1 MAQRRRGKKPGWG
14 RKHLLGL
21 RELSAEEITYILDT
35 AEGFEQISTRSVKK
49 APPLRGKVVMNLF
62 FEDSTRTRNSFAL
75 AASRLSA
82 DVIEFTKKM
91 SSVSKG
97 ETLLDT
103 AKNLEAMGIDIVV
116 VRHSAGGAAKF
127 LSRNMNACVV
137 NAGDGYC
144 EHPTQGLLDVY
155 TIRKF
160 RGSLRGLKIAIVGD
174 IAHSRVAR
182 SDMWAMTK
190 LGAEVIFVGP
200 ATLMPSEVDKLPVRV
215 SYSLDDVIE
224 KVDVI
229 NMLRI
234 QFERLGGNPFPSIRE
249 YSRYFGLTVER
260 MERAKPDILV
270 MHPGPINRGLEIES
284 EVADGKNSVILE
296 QVKNGLAV
304 RMAVLFLVNQAAA
317 AQQPVK

>member
-1 MAQRRRGKKPGWG
+1 M
-14 RKHLLGL
+14 LGL
-21 RELSAEEITYILDT
+21 REMSAEEITYILDT
-35 AEGFEQISTRSVKK
+35 AKGFEQISTRSVKK
-49 APPLRGKVVMNLF
+49 APTLRGKVVCNLF

-82 DVIEFTKKM
+82 DVIEFTRKT

-116 VRHSAGGAAKF
+116 IRHNAGGAPKF
-127 LSRNMNACVV
+127 LSRNINACVI
-137 NAGDGYC
+137 NAGDGFC

-155 TIRKF
+155 TIRKIK
-160 RGSLRGLKIAIVGD
+160 GTLEGLKIAIVGD

-182 SDMWAMTK
+182 SCLWAMTK

-200 ATLMPSEVDKLPVRV
+200 PTLMPAQVGRLPVSV
-215 SYSLDDVIE
+215 SYSLDEVIE

-229 NMLRI
+229 NVLRI
-234 QFERLGGNPFPSIRE
+234 QFERLGGNPFPSVRE
-249 YSRYFGLTVER
+249 YSHYFGLTAER
-260 MERAKPDILV
+260 MKRAKPDIMV
-270 MHPGPINRGLEIES
+270 MHPGPINRGLEMES
-284 EVADGKNSVILE
+284 EVADGRHSVILE

-317 AQQPVK
+317 QEK

>member
-1 MAQRRRGKKPGWG
+1 MALKRKSKQFRWR

-21 RELSAEEITYILDT
+21 RELSVEEITYILDT
-35 AEGFEQISTRSVKK
+35 AKGFEQISTRSVKK
-49 APPLRGKVVMNLF
+49 APPLRGKVVCNLF

-82 DVIEFTKKM
+82 DVIEFTEKL

-103 AKNLEAMGIDIVV
+103 ARNLEAMGIDIVV
-116 VRHSAGGAAKF
+116 IRHSAGGASKF
-127 LSRNMNACVV
+127 LSRSINACVV
-137 NAGDGYC
+137 NAGDGFC

-155 TIRKF
+155 TIRKLK
-160 RGSLRGLKIAIVGD
+160 GSLEGLKIAIVGD

-200 ATLMPSEVDKLPVRV
+200 PTLMPTQVDQLPVSV
-215 SYSLDDVIE
+215 SYSLDEVIE

-234 QFERLGGNPFPSIRE
+234 QFERLGGNPFPSVRE
-249 YSRYFGLTVER
+249 YSHYFGLTVER
-260 MERAKPDILV
+260 MKSAKPDILV
-270 MHPGPINRGLEIES
+270 MHPGPINRGLEMES
-284 EVADGKNSVILE
+284 EVADGSNSVILE
-296 QVKNGLAV
+296 QVKNGRAV

-317 AQQPVK
+317 QEK